1 MSTSA
6 ESRNF
11 DDALGSAR
19 VKEAAHFEAA
29 LDIRDAQTL
38 RLQVLKDELAPIVAS
53 KRDAQDFFALALVP
67 GDPPRLWLDLISSV
81 VMAPN
86 PRTYRLIEDTDRG
99 REILLETTDRAQML
113 ERIREHMAH
122 RTVARARLMAR
133 PAPSALRGG
142 YSTGALVFAW
152 LSGFLAG
159 ALVLFVTGV
168 LLAKL
173 SS

>member
-6 ESRNF
+6 ESRKF
-11 DDALGSAR
+11 DDALGTAR
-19 VKEAAHFEAA
+19 LKEGAHFEAA

-38 RLQVLKDELAPIVAS
+38 RLQVLKDELTPIVAS

-86 PRTYRLIEDTDRG
+86 PRTYRLIEQTDAG
-99 REILLETTDRAQML
+99 REILLETTDRAQMVD
-113 ERIREHMAH
+113 RIREHMAH
-122 RTVARARLMAR
+122 RTISRNRLIAR
-133 PAPSALRGG
+133 PAPSPVREG
-142 YSTGALVFAW
+142 YSTGALVLAW
-152 LSGFLAG
+152 LSGFMAG

-168 LLAKL
+168 LLAKA
-173 SS
+173 SG